1 MNTEEDK
8 ELIKYYAELFAKYST
23 TQLFEIYDIS
33 LEKFISTMGR
43 DGSFVIN
50 KRSLMKDLIK
60 REKMDKHLGYLLVFE
75 YNRVRVDFKN
85 PAYIGVRDAKIDKN
99 DKYHSKQRYF

>member
-8 ELIKYYAELFAKYST
+8 KLKKYYEELFVKYT
-23 TQLFEIYDIS
+23 ATQLFEIYDIS

-50 KRSLMKDLIK
+50 KRSLIKDLIK
-60 REKMDKHLGYLLVFE
+60 REGMDKNLGSLLVFE

-85 PAYIGVRDAKIDKN
+85 PAYIGVRDAKIDTN
-99 DKYHSKQRYF
+99 T